1 MPIFLKVF
9 NLIAAAVFAVFS
21 ALQWNDLDPAIY
33 DNPSIVDAATWG
45 IFYGFVAILF
55 AVVLIRRL
63 SRWMLILAVVFCLIE
78 LGRTAPGLW
87 ENITGDA
94 AFNITQDGMSADD
107 PRIELSREFFGA
119 LIALVGIGIIAFE
132 NTRWGRSRGKR
143 SDPGQRIKGSDPD
156 L

>member
-1 MPIFLKVF
+1 MPILLKVF

-33 DNPSIVDAATWG
+33 DSPSIVDAATWG

-55 AVVLIRRL
+55 VLVLIHRL
-63 SRWMLILAVVFCLIE
+63 PRWMLILAVVFCLIE

-87 ENITGDA
+87 ENISGDA
-94 AFNITQDGMSADD
+94 AFNITQDRMSADD

-132 NTRWGRSRGKR
+132 NTRWGRAKGK
-143 SDPGQRIKGSDPD
+143 GLDPD
-156 L
+156 W

>member
-9 NLIAAAVFAVFS
+9 NLAAAAVFAVFS
-21 ALQWNDLDPAIY
+21 TLQWNDLDPAIY

-63 SRWMLILAVVFCLIE
+63 PRWMLILAVVFCLIE

-94 AFNITQDGMSADD
+94 AFNITQDRMSADD

-119 LIALVGIGIIAFE
+119 LIALFGIGIIAFE
-132 NTRWGRSRGKR
+132 NTRWGRAKGKGLD
-143 SDPGQRIKGSDPD
+143 SDW
-156 L
+156 